1 MTRNARTKQFRKEIQ
16 EEYFN
21 NLIEECENNSNNFFQ
36 KKIFYDNFEH
46 IYDNKVI
53 VEKAIELEI
62 IVWSPDEILVIFIP
76 FGLLFQDDISKH
88 PNLQL
93 KWIERFPE
101 KKWDWFEIS
110 RNPNLELSWIERFPE
125 KKWDWF
131 EISRNPNLEL
141 SWIERFPEKKWDWF
155 EISRNPNLELSWIER
170 FPEKKWDWFE
180 ISRNPNLELSWIERF
195 PKKNW
200 NWENISKHL
209 NLQLEWIERFPKKN
223 WNWENISKHLN
234 LQLKWIERFP
244 EKKWDWFEISRNPN
258 LELSW
263 IERFPEK
270 KWDWENI
277 SKHPNLQLK
286 WIERFPK
293 KNWNWE
299 NISKHLNLQLEWIE
313 RFPNKPWYFCKC
325 NPEFKFLKANLISK
339 IFENIILYSNILNS
353 FNENIDCC
361 CDTCTCN
368 HKLND
373 YIKYSHPSLNF
384 PLPLRLRVWHECQAD
399 KFKNNFKSFY
409 YIQNPETEIILK
421 KKRNSW
427 KNILKLYN
435 TKLSKQ
441 LKISIMMSKR
451 Y

>member
-1 MTRNARTKQFRKEIQ
+1 M
-16 EEYFN
+16 
-21 NLIEECENNSNNFFQ
+21 
-36 KKIFYDNFEH
+36 
-46 IYDNKVI
+46 
-53 VEKAIELEI
+53 
-62 IVWSPDEILVIFIP
+62 
-76 FGLLFQDDISKH
+76 
-88 PNLQL
+88 
-93 KWIERFPE
+93 
-101 KKWDWFEIS
+101 
-110 RNPNLELSWIERFPE
+110 
-125 KKWDWF
+125 
-131 EISRNPNLEL
+131 
-141 SWIERFPEKKWDWF
+141 
-155 EISRNPNLELSWIER
+155 
-170 FPEKKWDWFE
+170 
-180 ISRNPNLELSWIERF
+180 
-195 PKKNW
+195 
-200 NWENISKHL
+200 
-209 NLQLEWIERFPKKN
+209 
-223 WNWENISKHLN
+223 
-234 LQLKWIERFP
+234 KWIERFP